1 MFIAIMLL
9 AGSRVFAE
17 SKTVVDSS
25 VPSDAVR
32 TIIGEAIDLGVP
44 LYNSGQPEAC
54 LAIYRVALRG
64 LLLLAPEEWQILR
77 IPFAAMDLS
86 VRGMKRPFSPPITG
100 GDIGKLGFLIADK
113 QTRPF
118 RMEVD

>member
-1 MFIAIMLL
+1 MRFRVAYTSLANSMFIVIMLL
-9 AGSRVFAE
+9 AGSRVFAQ

-64 LLLLAPEEWQILR
+64 LLLLAPEDIDCLLYTSD
-77 IPFAAMDLS
+77 AAD
-86 VRGMKRPFSPPITG
+86 
-100 GDIGKLGFLIADK
+100 
-113 QTRPF
+113 
-118 RMEVD
+118 E